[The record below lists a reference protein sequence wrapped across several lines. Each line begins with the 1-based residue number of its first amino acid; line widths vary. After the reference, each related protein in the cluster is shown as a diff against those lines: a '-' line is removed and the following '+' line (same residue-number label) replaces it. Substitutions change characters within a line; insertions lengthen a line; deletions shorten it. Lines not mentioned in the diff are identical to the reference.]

1 MSSVKIKE
9 LEKPK
14 HNKVKMLCDEILHE
28 KLLKYPMIEDA
39 FSTNSFNIV
48 VGKPGQGK
56 TSWVTN
62 LVKHEFKK
70 VFEYIILIMPTSS
83 RQSIDNDIFGKNL
96 PEDQLYD
103 DLTVPILDGIYEKLN
118 ENSKEGYNSLLI
130 IDDFQQRLKDPDI
143 SKALE
148 RVVIKTRHLRTT
160 SFYLVQNYQKVP
172 KSLREIAFNLVL
184 FNIGKSSLLRVF
196 DEVIQMKKEKYEAII
211 ELCFKE
217 PHDFLLLNLH
227 RSKNIYRNWDLVEF

>member
-1 MSSVKIKE
+1 MSVRIVE

-14 HNKVKMLCDEILHE
+14 HSNVKMLCDEILND

-39 FSTNSFNIV
+39 FSTNSFNLI

-56 TSWVTN
+56 TSWITN
-62 LVKHEFKK
+62 LVKHEFRK
-70 VFEYIILIMPTSS
+70 VFETIILVMPTSS

-103 DLTVPILDGIYEKLN
+103 DLSVEILEEIYNKLN
-118 ENSKEGYNSLLI
+118 ENAKEGYNSLLI

-148 RVVIKTRHLRTT
+148 RIVIKTRHLHTT
-160 SFYLVQNYQKVP
+160 SFYLVQNFQKVP
-172 KSLREIAFNLVL
+172 KNLREITFNIVL
-184 FNIGKSSLLRVF
+184 FNIGKSQLLKVF
-196 DEVIQMKKEKYEAII
+196 EEVIQMKKEKYEEII
-211 ELCFKE
+211 NLAFVK
-217 PHDFLLLNLH
+217 PHDWLLINLH
-227 RSKNIYRNWDLVEF
+227 RSKNIYKNWDLVVF

>member
-1 MSSVKIKE
+1 MNVRIRE

-14 HNKVKMLCDEILHE
+14 HNKVKMLCDEILHD

-70 VFEYIILIMPTSS
+70 VFECIILIMPASS

-103 DLTVPILDGIYEKLN
+103 DLTVEILDGIYEKLN

-196 DEVIQMKKEKYEAII
+196 DEVIQMKKEKYESII

-217 PHDFLLLNLH
+217 PHDWLLINLH
-227 RSKNIYRNWDLVEF
+227 RSKSIYCNWDLVEF